1 MTRWAD
7 ELGTNDELR
16 RRQGD
21 GEVGFLQAGS
31 TFPVFLRVMWLP
43 IALMVVGLFLAYVG
57 PLPGLGVFM
66 MAGGGMGA
74 GVLAMNVWL
83 GR

>member
-1 MTRWAD
+1 MTRWAY

-16 RRQGD
+16 RRQDD
-21 GEVGFLQAGS
+21 GGVGFLQAGS
-31 TFPVFLRVMWLP
+31 TFPVFLRVMSLP
-43 IALMVVGLFLAYVG
+43 IAVIVVGLFLAYVG

-66 MAGGGMGA
+66 MAGGGISA
-74 GVLAMNVWL
+74 GGLALNVWL